1 MDQAFLRNIA
11 DRPASVRR
19 SGSYG
24 ASVLLSAALVVGGS
38 ALGIGAIAQ
47 PAAATEPSASC
58 RIVSTNGSPLN
69 IRSSASSTASIV
81 ATIAKGKPLDLT
93 GERQNGWVRVR
104 ANVTI
109 GNSTRVVEGWVASSF
124 LRPCVATTPP
134 PSTCRVVATNSRPL
148 NIRSSASNTAA
159 VVGTIAKGQK
169 LEALGPVQNGWVRVR
184 ATAMTG
190 RGTAVVEGWVASSFL
205 RPCPVAAAPQAPIA
219 SNPNPSPSPSPS
231 ASPSPSLNPSPNP
244 SSDLCRRVVYREGL
258 AVYEKPDMASTRLG
272 GVLVNSEVSLANR
285 NTTTAGGAVW
295 MQISKPIEGWIAVR
309 SLGRPANQ
317 LNVLNCR

>member
-1 MDQAFLRNIA
+1 MDQPLLRNIA
-11 DRPASVRR
+11 DRPAPVRR
-19 SGSYG
+19 SGRYG

-69 IRSSASSTASIV
+69 IRSSASNTASIV

-104 ANVTI
+104 ANVMS

-134 PSTCRVVATNSRPL
+134 PSTCRVVSTGSLPL

-159 VVGTIAKGQK
+159 VLGTIAKGQK
-169 LEALGPVQNGWVRVR
+169 LETLGPVQNGWVRVR

-190 RGTAVVEGWVASSFL
+190 RGSAVVEGWVASSFL
-205 RPCPVAAAPQAPIA
+205 RPCPVAAAPQAPVA
-219 SNPNPSPSPSPS
+219 SNPNPSPSPS
-231 ASPSPSLNPSPNP
+231 ASPSPSPNP
-244 SSDLCRRVVYREGL
+244 NSDLCRRVVYREGL

-272 GVLVNSEVSLANR
+272 GVLVNSEVSLVNR

-295 MQISKPIEGWIAVR
+295 MQISKPIGGWIAVR